1 MKTKRNRKSRS
12 SRCWAYAISALCSSA
27 LLQAGQVTWTGGG
40 ADAYWSAAGNWSTGA
55 APVPVEGTMGN
66 QPVDSLIFDGT
77 SQQENVNDLTFGYFA
92 DIVFQNGGFVLN
104 GLGPGLSGNLTC
116 TGNNTINSGLV
127 LGGAGVRF
135 VNTAADSTLTIE
147 KVLNFQNG
155 TLQDNSPGTTIYNA
169 NFIQAGTFNVFS
181 FGQAVLGGDNS
192 AYTGK
197 IQIFRFAK
205 LTNAKGLGGAST
217 TVVLDRSFA
226 PASLDLNG
234 LEVSG
239 VEVSFVSV
247 QNPSSVQLA
256 RLRNSSA
263 TPAAFDGDIHL
274 GVTSGVDGSGDLA
287 LNGCISGEGG
297 FTKLDAGVLTL
308 AGSNT
313 YTGQTSVSGGAL
325 VINGSIGSS
334 AVEVKSGAR
343 LGGTGKV
350 DGPVTME
357 PDSVLMLGS
366 NTKEKAVLTINN
378 TLHLGGTTEV
388 TLNRSNPK
396 TAPRITGV
404 TTLTLGGVLSVKN
417 AGAPL
422 QANDTFPLFK
432 AQRFEGNFSTMDLP
446 PLSPGLGW
454 DWNPSSGTLSIKRTA
469 R

>member
-1 MKTKRNRKSRS
+1 
-12 SRCWAYAISALCSSA
+12 
-27 LLQAGQVTWTGGG
+27 VTWTGGG
-40 ADAYWSAAGNWSTGA
+40 ADAYWSAAGNWSTGN
-55 APVPVEGTMGN
+55 APAPGGGATGN
-66 QPVDSLIFDGT
+66 EVVDSLIFDGT
-77 SQQENVNDLTFGYFA
+77 IQQENVNDLTFGYFA

-104 GLGPGLSGNLTC
+104 GLGPGFSGNLTC

-135 VNTAADSTLTIE
+135 VNTAADSALTIE
-147 KVLNFQNG
+147 KILNFQGG

-169 NFIQAGTFNVFS
+169 NFIQAGTFNIFS

-256 RLRNSSA
+256 RLRNSNT

-274 GVTSGVDGSGDLA
+274 GVTGGVDGSGDLT

-297 FTKLDAGVLTL
+297 LTKLDTGVLTL

-313 YTGQTSVSGGAL
+313 YTGQTSVSGGSL
-325 VINGSIGSS
+325 VVSGSIGSGS
-334 AVEVKSGAR
+334 VEVKSGAK

-350 DGPVTME
+350 DGPVTMA

-366 NTKEKAVLTINN
+366 NTTEKAVLTINN

-396 TAPRITGV
+396 TAPRIMGV

-422 QANDTFPLFK
+422 QANDTFSLFK
-432 AQRFEGNFSTMDLP
+432 AQRVEGNFSTMDLP

-454 DWNPSSGTLSIKRTA
+454 DWNPANGTLSIKRTA